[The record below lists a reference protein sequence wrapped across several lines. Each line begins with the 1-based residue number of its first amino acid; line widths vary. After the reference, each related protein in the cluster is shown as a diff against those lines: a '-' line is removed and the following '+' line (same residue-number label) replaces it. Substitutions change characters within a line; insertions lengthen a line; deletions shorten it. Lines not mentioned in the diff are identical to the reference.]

1 MNLPLFFARRYFLA
15 KRKVNFINIISI
27 LSMIGIAFS
36 TAALVIVLS
45 VFNGLEGLLR
55 SLNNT
60 FDPEIKIEA
69 SRGKSFEVTD
79 SLLNKIK
86 AVENVKVVTE
96 VIEDYAYIRYREAE
110 MAVTMK
116 GVGSNFVDQH
126 RLDNSIVAGSLKLK
140 DSLGNYAIVGRG
152 VRYALSISVDESIY
166 PLQVFYIK
174 NVKSS
179 VIDPSKLYSARSVMP
194 GGVFMIEKNVDEN
207 NIFLPLDLVADLMD
221 YGNKRTSLEV
231 KTKEGANLTNV
242 KSEIQKVLSEKF
254 KVLTNDEQHQDIY
267 RLLKLEKLFTF
278 ISLTLLILVASIN
291 IFFSLMMLAIDKK
304 KDVSVL
310 SALGSPSGLIKKI
323 FLAEGS
329 LIAFSGAIFGLLL
342 GGIVCWAQQQ
352 FGLVGM
358 GMDSSI
364 VNSYPVEMRAQDFL
378 SVSLV
383 ITTITL
389 LISIYPASLASRSYS
404 VQHL

>member
-1 MNLPLFFARRYFLA
+1 
-15 KRKVNFINIISI
+15 
-27 LSMIGIAFS
+27 MIGVAFS

-55 SLNNT
+55 SLNNA

-69 SRGKSFEVTD
+69 AQGKSFVVND
-79 SLLNKIK
+79 SLLNQIK
-86 AVENVKVVTE
+86 SVKNVEVVTE
-96 VIEDYAYIRYREAE
+96 VIEDYAYIRYRDAD
-110 MAVTMK
+110 MVVTMK
-116 GVGSNFVDQH
+116 GVGDNFVDQH
-126 RLDNSIVAGSLKLK
+126 RLDNSIVGGELKLK
-140 DSLGNYAIVGRG
+140 DSTGNYAIVGRG
-152 VRYALSISVDESIY
+152 VKYALSISVEESIY

-179 VIDPSKLYSARSVMP
+179 VIDPSKLYSARNVMP
-194 GGVFMIEKNVDEN
+194 GGVFSIEKNVDEN

-221 YGNKRTSLEV
+221 YGNKRTSLEIKTVEGSSVSSV
-231 KTKEGANLTNV
+231 KED
-242 KSEIQKVLSEKF
+242 IQKVIGQKF

-310 SALGSPSGLIKKI
+310 TALGSSSGLIQKI
-323 FLAEGS
+323 FLAEGA
-329 LIAFSGAIFGLLL
+329 LIAFSGALFGLLL

-364 VNSYPVEMRAQDFL
+364 VNSYPVEMRIQDFL
-378 SVSLV
+378 SVSVV
-383 ITTITL
+383 IVAITL
-389 LISIYPASLASRSYS
+389 VISIYPSSLASKSYS